1 MVAVELYPQAA
12 AGVGCAASATVVHDY
27 DSGNIGPTYGWITW
41 RTKYKVYSFEATAAN
56 GWIFDHWE
64 QDFNWKPYGYDTVET
79 QETCSH
85 TANPWQTTSSS
96 ATSKETT
103 VDELLDCMQA
113 RADLP
118 YYESTR
124 NITRLVAVFVED
136 QHGDITV
143 TTEADPVAGG
153 TTSPASETHHYAG
166 NPSTTFTL
174 TATPNVGYVFE
185 KWLHNGSEYS
195 LNAQTT
201 VTLYFSSS
209 AQTEHYVAKFRI
221 SDKILHGANGTI
233 LHGSGGT
240 ILRGG

>member
-1 MVAVELYPQAA
+1 MVPNVEVYSVNPGAAAA
-12 AGVGCAASATVVHDY
+12 AGCTASYRKVHEYHNNNQWYDEDCTYYGLSATEVPGWHFHHFEWTITRSDGFTTNNSTSNNPY
-27 DSGNIGPTYGWITW
+27 GNTG
-41 RTKYKVYSFEATAAN
+41 EATAISDYSFVWHS
-56 GWIFDHWE
+56 GGE
-64 QDFNWKPYGYDTVET
+64 YEET
-79 QETCSH
+79 YSNVTYC
-85 TANPWQTTSSS
+85 
-96 ATSKETT
+96 
-103 VDELLDCMQA
+103 
-113 RADLP
+113 R
-118 YYESTR
+118 
-124 NITRLVAVFVED
+124 AVFVED
-136 QHGDITV
+136 PHGDITV

-153 TTSPASETHHYAG
+153 TTSPVSETHHYVG

-195 LNAQTT
+195 SNAQTT

-209 AQTEHYVAKFRI
+209 AQTKHYVAKFRI